1 MFLRELPRVFTW
13 EEASPELVT
22 LHDRFVLLLGR
33 RLGELLSRL
42 APAEALADKVIEL
55 LGQLDNRQLSAT
67 LAAPEVSYRLLWTM
81 HHDDMQAASFIL
93 DALRTACA
101 ASRALPSVP
110 TEWLADGSGFI
121 DASGRVN
128 YPWVRSGGLPVDF
141 GSPHALAT
149 DVSGERLRAPTRRP
163 PLTPEEIQA
172 TQAKLQA
179 AADATARVAPHAWR
193 MTQDF
198 TKALIL
204 IPDDGAPQQFSSG
217 SSGQFVG
224 RSVLANPQ
232 LAKVGAVHVAE
243 ALVHEAIHAV
253 LYMDEQQDAWV
264 LDEALYAGPLRIN
277 SPWTGNRLPLRP
289 FLQAAFVWYG
299 ILAFWSRGRS
309 SAAFAPDAVRA
320 RLNEAATGFL
330 RGRLLD
336 RVGPTID
343 RLSPELVQSV
353 DELQRCVEAAL
364 GSASLDSAVA
374 A

>member
-22 LHDRFVLLLGR
+22 LHDRFVLLLGK

-42 APAEALADKVIEL
+42 PPVAALADEVTDL
-55 LGQLDNRQLSAT
+55 LAQLDNRQLAAT
-67 LAAPEVSYRLLWTM
+67 LAAPEVSYRLLWPM
-81 HHDDMQAASFIL
+81 HHEDSQAADFIRE
-93 DALRTACA
+93 ALRTACA
-101 ASRALPSVP
+101 ASRALQVAA
-110 TEWLADGSGFI
+110 TDWLADGSGFI
-121 DASGRVN
+121 DGSGRVT
-128 YPWVRSGGLPVDF
+128 YPWARPGGLPVDF

-149 DVSGERLRAPTRRP
+149 DVSGERLRAPTQRP
-163 PLTPEEIQA
+163 PLAPEEILA

-179 AADATARVAPHAWR
+179 AAEATARAAPHAWR
-193 MTQDF
+193 MTLDF

-204 IPDDGAPQQFSSG
+204 IPDNGAPQQFSSG

-232 LAKVGAVHVAE
+232 LAKVGAVQVAE

-253 LYMDEQQDAWV
+253 LYMDEQHDPWV
-264 LDEALYAGPLRIN
+264 LDDALYAGSLRIT

-299 ILAFWSRGRS
+299 ILALWSRVR
-309 SAAFAPDAVRA
+309 ADEAFARDAVRA
-320 RLNEAATGFL
+320 RMNEAAAGFL

-336 RVGPTID
+336 RVGPSID
-343 RLSPELVQSV
+343 RLSPEVVHSV
-353 DELQRCVEAAL
+353 DELQRYVEAAL
-364 GSASLDSAVA
+364 GSASLDPAVA